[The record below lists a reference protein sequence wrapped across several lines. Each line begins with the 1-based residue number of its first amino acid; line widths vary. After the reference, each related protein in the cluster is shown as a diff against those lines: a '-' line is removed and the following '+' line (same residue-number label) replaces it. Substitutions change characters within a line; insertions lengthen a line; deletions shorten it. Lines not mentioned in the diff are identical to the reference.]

1 MKLRLPWS
9 TVLDHTP
16 NQLLAIATAARIDSA
31 ALLTDALLVACSPQS
46 PKALEAMRERI
57 SRLSGDRRG

>member
-1 MKLRLPWS
+1 M
-9 TVLDHTP
+9 LDHTP